1 LTRISHAFDAQFDLK
16 EKKKM
21 YACGTVRKD
30 RKGLPDN
37 FKSDKRMMRG
47 DSDWW
52 MPEKGV
58 VSMSKWMDKKWESIF
73 YLTSMTPNKQLL
85 FKVKAIKIL

>member
-58 VSMSKWMDKKWESIF
+58 VSMKWMDKKGIHFLSNFHDPEQ
-73 YLTSMTPNKQLL
+73 QLL
-85 FKVKAIKIL
+85 